1 MNLPAITIKVLLA
14 DDHELFRDGFKML
27 IKKQQDIEIIGEAE
41 NGRELVNLAKELKP
55 DVIVTD
61 IKMPVLDGI
70 EATKTLT
77 KQFPGIGIIALS
89 MFDDEFLIV
98 DMLEAGA
105 KGYLLKNAQK
115 EEIFEAI
122 RSVYNNET
130 YYCNKT
136 STRLA
141 QMIAKSGFNPY
152 HKKQRV
158 DFSERELEIMRL
170 ICQEYSN
177 KEIGE
182 KLFISTRTVEGHR
195 NKIQDKIK
203 AKNMAGIIIYAVKH
217 GIYKL

>member
-182 KLFISTRTVEGHR
+182 KLFISARTVEGHR

-203 AKNMAGIIIYAVKH
+203 AKNMAGIIIYAIKH

>member
-27 IKKQQDIEIIGEAE
+27 IKKQQDIEIIGDAE

-122 RSVYNNET
+122 RSVHNNET

>member
-41 NGRELVNLAKELKP
+41 NGRELVNFAKELKP

>member
-1 MNLPAITIKVLLA
+1 MKLNTPIRVVLA
-14 DDHELFRDGFKML
+14 DDHEIFRDGFKTL
-27 IKKQQDIEIIGEAE
+27 LKKQQDFEVVGEAE
-41 NGRELVNLAKELKP
+41 NGRDLVTITKELQP
-55 DVIVTD
+55 DIVVTD

-70 EATKTLT
+70 EATKSLI
-77 KQFPGIGIIALS
+77 KHAPGLGIIALS
-89 MFDDEFLIV
+89 MFDEEFLIV

-105 KGYLLKNAQK
+105 RGYLLKNAQK

-122 RSVYNNET
+122 RAVYNNET

-136 STRLA
+136 SSKLA
-141 QMIAKSGFNPY
+141 QMIAKSGYNPY

-195 NKIQDKIK
+195 NKIQEKIK
-203 AKNMAGIIIYAVKH
+203 ARNMAGIIIYAVKH
-217 GIYKL
+217 GIYKF